1 MIKKV
6 NTPLNE
12 ESARSLRIGDRV
24 LLSGTV
30 YTARDAG
37 HERLYNALLRGED
50 LPFPLQ
56 GAVIFYV
63 GPSPAKPGSVIGSAG
78 PTTSYR
84 MDSYTPMLLEHG
96 LKGMIGKGQRNEE
109 VKAAIKEFG
118 AVYFAAVGGAGAL
131 LAERITDAKIIA
143 FEDLGTEA
151 LRQLEVVD
159 FPLIVAGDAEG
170 RDLYIE
176 GPEEYRAQHEID
188 ADNYGGQ
195 LQ

>member
-78 PTTSYR
+78 TTTSYR
-84 MDSYTPMLLEHG
+84 MDSYTPMLLEHAALG
-96 LKGMIGKGQRNEE
+96 LR
-109 VKAAIKEFG
+109 
-118 AVYFAAVGGAGAL
+118 
-131 LAERITDAKIIA
+131 
-143 FEDLGTEA
+143 
-151 LRQLEVVD
+151 
-159 FPLIVAGDAEG
+159 
-170 RDLYIE
+170 
-176 GPEEYRAQHEID
+176 
-188 ADNYGGQ
+188 
-195 LQ
+195 